1 MKAGSK
7 KSSKRRVEAPLEA
20 PETASSIFDEEATG
34 QVQET
39 SGAGDSDSKYQ
50 ETGSCSSNQLADNE
64 GDSGKII
71 FSRIEDIPTQS
82 EYPRFVN
89 IADSKIDSDEQGNGL
104 KSGDDEG
111 CSYTKLKFEIN
122 FLNKKPNLAAKPLS
136 TFAELSNKLG
146 PTVNLNSRKLPPP
159 LNQKP
164 SNNDISVNKNSENG
178 VHFTD
183 EKGKNEVKENGFVFD
198 VASAN
203 TVAED
208 MDLDDEDE
216 DVGNVISVHQ
226 ECEDDEIVILKTS
239 KSRSKSRSPSRSR
252 SRSRSRSYSYS
263 RSRSRSYSYSSYSR
277 SRSRGYSYSRS
288 RSRSR
293 SYSYS
298 SYSSR
303 SRSRTRSRS
312 PSIPRRRGSP
322 SFLDKRRITSA
333 RKRPIPYHRATPPT
347 SPSSSDYE
355 SSDDE
360 RPPVRSNK
368 NQSK

>member
-1 MKAGSK
+1 MKVNGISNDTADKGEENRVATIIEKKDGSR
-7 KSSKRRVEAPLEA
+7 KSSKKERKLEI
-20 PETASSIFDEEATG
+20 PVTASSIFDQEATDQG
-34 QVQET
+34 LET
-39 SGAGDSDSKYQ
+39 SAACDLDSQYLEAG
-50 ETGSCSSNQLADNE
+50 GCSSNQFADNE
-64 GDSGKII
+64 GDRDSGRII

-82 EYPRFVN
+82 ENPRFVN
-89 IADSKIDSDEQGNGL
+89 IADSKIEDKVGNGR
-104 KSGDDEG
+104 KSEDVEG

-164 SNNDISVNKNSENG
+164 FSNDISANKSSENG
-178 VHFTD
+178 FHFTD
-183 EKGKNEVKENGFVFD
+183 EKEKNAVKENGFVFD

-216 DVGNVISVHQ
+216 DVGNVISVNQ
-226 ECEDDEIVILKTS
+226 EIEDDEIVILKTS

-322 SFLDKRRITSA
+322 SFLDKRRIT
-333 RKRPIPYHRATPPT
+333 R
-347 SPSSSDYE
+347 
-355 SSDDE
+355 
-360 RPPVRSNK
+360 
-368 NQSK
+368 

>member
-1 MKAGSK
+1 M
-7 KSSKRRVEAPLEA
+7 
-20 PETASSIFDEEATG
+20 
-34 QVQET
+34 
-39 SGAGDSDSKYQ
+39 
-50 ETGSCSSNQLADNE
+50 ADNE

-82 EYPRFVN
+82 ENPRFVN

-122 FLNKKPNLAAKPLS
+122 FLNKKPNVAAKPLS

-164 SNNDISVNKNSENG
+164 SNNDISVNKSSENG

-216 DVGNVISVHQ
+216 DVGNVISVHH
-226 ECEDDEIVILKTS
+226 EIEDDEIVILKTS
-239 KSRSKSRSPSRSR
+239 TSRSKSRSPSRSR

-322 SFLDKRRITSA
+322 SFLDKRRIT
-333 RKRPIPYHRATPPT
+333 R
-347 SPSSSDYE
+347 
-355 SSDDE
+355 
-360 RPPVRSNK
+360 
-368 NQSK
+368 